1 MRDTLD
7 LVASLLPRDAVR
19 QRDLEELALADVGDP
34 GVPEAVQRRAD
45 RLTLRVE
52 YGGFQRYENASFHG
66 KSDYLTRTAPNVLF
80 GTT

>member
-1 MRDTLD
+1 
-7 LVASLLPRDAVR
+7 
-19 QRDLEELALADVGDP
+19 
-34 GVPEAVQRRAD
+34 VPEAVQRRAD